1 MFIQIPSHVMVFFR
15 ENDIVADFVVL
26 RSISFS
32 EHHAAV
38 SYRLLTTGIVDISED
53 GGFLRSFG

>member
-1 MFIQIPSHVMVFFR
+1 MVFFR

-53 GGFLRSFG
+53 GGFFEQSWMIK